1 MTPESACQEN
11 VYVGPNTFSWL
22 SPVTRYIRALFP
34 LDETDSRWI
43 GIQQLVQSCR
53 SKPDDLTFGNAR
65 HQVEFD
71 ISRVRA
77 CSRSIR

>member
-11 VYVGPNTFSWL
+11 VYVGQNTFSWL

-53 SKPDDLTFGNAR
+53 SQTT
-65 HQVEFD
+65 
-71 ISRVRA
+71 
-77 CSRSIR
+77 